1 MRILV
6 VGAGALGSLFAG
18 LLSEREEVCVKT
30 DWAEQA
36 DAIRAR
42 GIEIRG
48 SGDGVRVAHPPVALE
63 PAEIPWVPDV
73 VLVCVKVYDTAARLG
88 ELVDRIGSAP
98 VVTIQNGLAQL
109 EIIAGVV
116 GADRM
121 CAAPTYQAATKLRP
135 GVIRHSANGETVF
148 WADGE
153 LPEGAR
159 SLSEAMERAG
169 MPVRIGDDGRRAS
182 WEKLIVTAGLNALAA
197 VLHVPVG
204 GLAQSA
210 TAKQFALRAAEE
222 ARRVAEL
229 EGVVFAPE
237 EIAEAV
243 DRVTGKT
250 AKNYSSMLQDVLAGR
265 PTEVE
270 FVNGFVAQESR
281 RHGVAAPLNE
291 ALRDLVQSLT
301 ETTTAR
307 VR

>member
-6 VGAGALGSLFAG
+6 VGAGALGTLFAG
-18 LLSEREEVCVKT
+18 LLSEREDVCIKT

-36 DAIRAR
+36 DAIRAK

-48 SGDGVRVAHPPVALE
+48 PGDGVRVAHPPVALE
-63 PAEIPWVPDV
+63 PAEIPWVPEV
-73 VLVCVKVYDTAARLG
+73 VLVCVKVYDTAARIG

-116 GADRM
+116 GADRT

-135 GVIRHSANGETVF
+135 GVIRHSANGESVF

-159 SLSEAMERAG
+159 SLSQAMERAG

-237 EIAEAV
+237 EIADAV
-243 DRVTGKT
+243 ERVTGKT